1 MKQALTKTSRAFG
14 ASSTCVEQAQFP
26 GFENTQFPPRAA
38 VVSKRSPGRP
48 KGPRGFVFRVPGHN
62 SRCAFDCAVDL
73 HSRARRNAV
82 SALVARR
89 SRGERDAFGH
99 AEAIHG
105 RQTLHFSFACVL
117 AGFLRLRGGVL

>member
-1 MKQALTKTSRAFG
+1 VKHAFNARG
-14 ASSTCVEQAQFP
+14 SAPNPTLFP
-26 GFENTQFPPRAA
+26 LQDFTVPGNSATVFHKRPR
-38 VVSKRSPGRP
+38 GRP
-48 KGPRGFVFRVPGHN
+48 SGPRGFIFRVPGPHA
-62 SRCAFDCAVDL
+62 RTAFDCAVDL